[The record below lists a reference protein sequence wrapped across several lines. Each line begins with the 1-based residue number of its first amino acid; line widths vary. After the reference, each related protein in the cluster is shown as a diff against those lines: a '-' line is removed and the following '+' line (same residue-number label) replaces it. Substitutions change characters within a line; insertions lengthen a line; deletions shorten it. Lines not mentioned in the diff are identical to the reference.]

1 MPLALKAIKIVGI
14 RIVVRID
21 EREKIAR
28 ENEPIRE
35 NNHRE
40 RMRLRERRSSEN
52 SNKGKIDI

>member
-28 ENEPIRE
+28 ENEPVRE

-40 RMRLRERRSSEN
+40 NEVAREKKLR
-52 SNKGKIDI
+52 KL